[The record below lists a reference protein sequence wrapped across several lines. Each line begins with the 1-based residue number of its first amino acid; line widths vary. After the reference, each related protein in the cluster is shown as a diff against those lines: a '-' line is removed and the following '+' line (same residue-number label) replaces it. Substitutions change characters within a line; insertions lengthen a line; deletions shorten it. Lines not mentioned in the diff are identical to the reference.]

1 MKYEKIVKWVLAALF
16 AVGVV
21 FSFYGFVVGFES
33 NGNAPVDNML
43 YCAYAFALVTILA
56 VLFGVVVIGGMNNP
70 KSLLKLLIGLV
81 VGGAVIAVAYV
92 LAPGTPA
99 IGYLGEPVSDGTL
112 KLVDTVLNLTY
123 FLFGGALLTLV
134 AGDMSPAVVAGGM
147 KVALITTVGGLI
159 VAVILQIFYNYI
171 LSQVES
177 LTIEMEDASISLMDI
192 LVKYKE
198 NK

>member
-21 FSFYGFVVGFES
+21 FSFYGFAVGFES
-33 NGNAPVDNML
+33 NGNAPVDNIL
-43 YCAYAFALVTILA
+43 YCAYAFALTTILS
-56 VLFGVVVIGGMNNP
+56 VLFGVVVIGGINNP
-70 KSLLKLLIGLV
+70 KSLLKLVLGLV
-81 VGGAVIAVAYV
+81 AGGAIIAVAYV

-134 AGDMSPAVVAGGM
+134 AGWIIGAIR
-147 KVALITTVGGLI
+147 K
-159 VAVILQIFYNYI
+159 Y
-171 LSQVES
+171 LSLWVRKHQKSIQVQRPTWRS
-177 LTIEMEDASISLMDI
+177 SCS
-192 LVKYKE
+192 VSS
-198 NK
+198 

>member
-21 FSFYGFVVGFES
+21 FSFYGFAVGFET

-43 YCAYAFALVTILA
+43 YCAYAFALTTLLA
-56 VLFGVVVIGGMNNP
+56 VVFGVVVIGGINNP
-70 KSLLKLLIGLV
+70 KSLLKLLLGLV
-81 VGGAVIAVAYV
+81 IGGAVIAVAYV

-123 FLFGGALLTLV
+123 FFFGGALLTLV
-134 AGDMSPAVVAGGM
+134 
-147 KVALITTVGGLI
+147 VGWIIGAI
-159 VAVILQIFYNYI
+159 R
-171 LSQVES
+171 
-177 LTIEMEDASISLMDI
+177 
-192 LVKYKE
+192 K
-198 NK
+198 

>member
-21 FSFYGFVVGFES
+21 FSFYGFAVGFES
-33 NGNAPVDNML
+33 NGNAPVDNIL
-43 YCAYAFALVTILA
+43 YCAYAFAIVTILA
-56 VLFGVVVIGGMNNP
+56 VLFGVVVVGGINNP
-70 KSLLKLLIGLV
+70 KSLLKLLLGIV
-81 VGGAVIAVAYV
+81 AGGAIIAVAYV

-134 AGDMSPAVVAGGM
+134 AGWIIGAIR
-147 KVALITTVGGLI
+147 K
-159 VAVILQIFYNYI
+159 
-171 LSQVES
+171 
-177 LTIEMEDASISLMDI
+177 
-192 LVKYKE
+192 
-198 NK
+198 

>member
-21 FSFYGFVVGFES
+21 FSFYGFAVGFET

-43 YCAYAFALVTILA
+43 YCAYAFALTTILA
-56 VLFGVVVIGGMNNP
+56 VVFGVVVIGGINNP
-70 KSLLKLLIGLV
+70 KSLLKLLLGLV
-81 VGGAVIAVAYV
+81 AGGAVIAVAYV

-123 FLFGGALLTLV
+123 FFFGGALLTLV
-134 AGDMSPAVVAGGM
+134 GGWIIGAIR
-147 KVALITTVGGLI
+147 K
-159 VAVILQIFYNYI
+159 
-171 LSQVES
+171 
-177 LTIEMEDASISLMDI
+177 
-192 LVKYKE
+192 
-198 NK
+198 

>member
-21 FSFYGFVVGFES
+21 FSFYGFIVGFET

-43 YCAYAFALVTILA
+43 YCAYAFALTTILA
-56 VLFGVVVIGGMNNP
+56 VVFGVVVIGGMNNP
-70 KSLLKLLIGLV
+70 KSLLKLLLGLV
-81 VGGAVIAVAYV
+81 IGGAVIAVAYV

-123 FLFGGALLTLV
+123 FFFGGALLTLV
-134 AGDMSPAVVAGGM
+134 GGWIIGAIR
-147 KVALITTVGGLI
+147 K
-159 VAVILQIFYNYI
+159 
-171 LSQVES
+171 
-177 LTIEMEDASISLMDI
+177 
-192 LVKYKE
+192 
-198 NK
+198 